1 MYGQYDLVAI
11 RTYFFLR
18 FIFGVLPLSEVG
30 GAGKVLELEFELG
43 TPASTLYVGT
53 LPTRLLAATF
63 ISILRGG

>member
-11 RTYFFLR
+11 RTYFFK
-18 FIFGVLPLSEVG
+18 IYFGVLPLSEVG

-43 TPASTLYVGT
+43 TPASTLYVGA